1 MAPTHQR
8 CTSSAQFPLPQCRSR
23 TLRPRQGSNPAA
35 TTSPAPFIGSRPPHT
50 HGLQRFIG
58 ATGFSVGFTA
68 GH

>member
-1 MAPTHQR
+1 VPQSHPATAARLESR
-8 CTSSAQFPLPQCRSR
+8 CHNVAGAVYRVT
-23 TLRPRQGSNPAA
+23 A
-35 TTSPAPFIGSRPPHT
+35 THT